1 MAHSGPAPRRT
12 GAWILVAVLVL
23 IAVLGTLIVPIYA
36 RSTPMLGS
44 FPFFYWYQLLW
55 VPVVA
60 ILMAICY
67 LITVRIKRQPTSAA
81 GTGPTPLSAP
91 PPGPLSAPPAEPGSS
106 GAEASS

>member
-1 MAHSGPAPRRT
+1 MAHSGPPPRRT

-60 ILMAICY
+60 ILMVICY
-67 LITVRIKRQPTSAA
+67 LITTRIQRQRADAAADGPAA
-81 GTGPTPLSAP
+81 GSRGT
-91 PPGPLSAPPAEPGSS
+91 E
-106 GAEASS
+106 EAL